1 MTPRLSV
8 LLPVHDA
15 VGTLAAAL
23 RSVRWQTFQ
32 DWEAVLVDDGST
44 DGSLELAHAA
54 AREDP
59 RLRVLPR
66 PHQGLVPA
74 LQAGLAEC
82 RAPLV
87 ARMDADDLCR
97 PDRFARQV
105 ECLDAHPQVAAV
117 GSLVRVFPMAT
128 RTPGMARYEEW
139 LNSLLSPEEIGRD
152 LFVESPLVHPSVTFR
167 RAAVEAVGGY
177 RDSGGPEDYDLWLRM
192 WERGARFAKVP
203 EVLFFWR
210 DHPGRVTRT
219 DPRCHRD
226 RFRDLKIE
234 TLFRG
239 ALSAGQ
245 EILVWG
251 AGPNGKALCRDLAER
266 GRPASAFVDSHPGR
280 RGQRIAGLPVL
291 GPDDL
296 PPVGEATLLST
307 VGRPL
312 ARAEIRRHLEGLG
325 WVEGRHFF
333 CLA

>member
-8 LLPVHDA
+8 LIPVRDA
-15 VGTLAAAL
+15 VGTLASAL
-23 RSVRWQTFQ
+23 GTVRWQTFR
-32 DWEAVLVDDGST
+32 DWEALVVDDGST
-44 DGSLELAHAA
+44 DGSLALARALAA
-54 AREDP
+54 EDP
-59 RLRVLPR
+59 RFRVLPR
-66 PHQGLVPA
+66 PHQGLVAA
-74 LQAGLAEC
+74 LRAGLAEC

-105 ECLDAHPQVAAV
+105 ALLEGRPDLAAV
-117 GSLVRVFPMAT
+117 GSLVRVFPIAT
-128 RTPGMARYEEW
+128 RTAGMARYEQW
-139 LNSLLSPEEIGRD
+139 LNTLVDPGEIARD

-167 RAAVEAVGGY
+167 REAVEAAGGY

-192 WERGARFAKVP
+192 WERGARFGKVP

-226 RFRDLKIE
+226 RFRDLKLD
-234 TLFRG
+234 TLLRKV
-239 ALSAGQ
+239 LTAGGPV
-245 EILVWG
+245 LVWG
-251 AGPNGKALCRDLAER
+251 AGPNGKALARDLADR

-296 PPVGEATLLST
+296 PEPGEATLLST

-312 ARAEIRRHLEGLG
+312 ARAEIRGHLAARG
-325 WVEGRHFF
+325 WEEGRHFL

>member
-8 LLPVHDA
+8 LIPVHDA

-23 RSVRWQTFQ
+23 RTVRWQTFR
-32 DWEAVLVDDGST
+32 DWEAVVVDDGST
-44 DGSLELAHAA
+44 DGSLELARSLAA
-54 AREDP
+54 EDP
-59 RLRVLPR
+59 RFRVLSR

-74 LQAGLAEC
+74 LRAGLAEC
-82 RAPLV
+82 RAALV
-87 ARMDADDLCR
+87 ARMDADDLSR

-105 ECLDAHPQVAAV
+105 AWLEACPEVAAV

-128 RTPGMARYEEW
+128 RTPGMGRYEEW
-139 LNSLLSPEEIGRD
+139 LNALVSSQDIARD

-167 RAAVEAVGGY
+167 RAAVEAAGGY

-192 WERGARFAKVP
+192 WERGAQFAKVP

-239 ALSAGQ
+239 VLVPGLP
-245 EILVWG
+245 ILVWG
-251 AGPNGKALCRDLAER
+251 AGPNGKALCRDLAAR
-266 GRPASAFVDSHPGR
+266 GRPAGAFVDSHPGR
-280 RGQRIAGLPVL
+280 RGQRIGGLPVL

-312 ARAEIRRHLEGLG
+312 ARAEIRRHLQGLG
-325 WVEGRHFF
+325 WVEGRDFF